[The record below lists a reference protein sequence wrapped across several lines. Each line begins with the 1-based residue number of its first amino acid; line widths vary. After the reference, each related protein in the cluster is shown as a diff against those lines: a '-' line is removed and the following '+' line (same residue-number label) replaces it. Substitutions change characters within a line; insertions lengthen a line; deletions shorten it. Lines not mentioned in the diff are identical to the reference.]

1 MEKKKTEKEKKKFQ
15 PVYTPVKTTQLPNA
29 PNPLNRSLHDHPPSP
44 PRRMSSRTQRW
55 LNRAPPP
62 STLSKRREGIEPR
75 LASPRLGS
83 PRLGSARA
91 KLGHSLKRCRTR
103 ACTLRGVVVVVVGRG
118 RRREIGGKKISDFHY
133 GRARGGGCISRGADD
148 FTGGRVRIFLP
159 FGSRAE
165 CISGTR
171 AHYHQ
176 QQQFLCNFSNGIDSV
191 YNGIPRATIRINVR
205 SRSSAPAARIDD
217 RSEGGSS
224 RGKARF
230 LLSLRGQIIIT
241 RLSRTLL
248 ASNRIYYFF

>member
-15 PVYTPVKTTQLPNA
+15 PAYTPVKTTQLPNA

-55 LNRAPPP
+55 LNRAPLPP
-62 STLSKRREGIEPR
+62 PFLNGEKESS

-165 CISGTR
+165 CISGGTR

-191 YNGIPRATIRINVR
+191 YNGIPRATIRINVLDPPHLPPGSTIDPR
-205 SRSSAPAARIDD
+205 GDRAEEKHAFSFRYAA
-217 RSEGGSS
+217 
-224 RGKARF
+224 K
-230 LLSLRGQIIIT
+230 
-241 RLSRTLL
+241 
-248 ASNRIYYFF
+248 

>member
-15 PVYTPVKTTQLPNA
+15 PAYTPVKTTQLPNA

-103 ACTLRGVVVVVVGRG
+103 ACTLRGVVVVVVGRR

-165 CISGTR
+165 CISGWPMVHAPITTNNNSSCVTFRTALTR
-171 AHYHQ
+171 CITVFHELRLELTFDLDPPHLPPGSTIDPRGDRAEEKHA
-176 QQQFLCNFSNGIDSV
+176 FSFR
-191 YNGIPRATIRINVR
+191 Y
-205 SRSSAPAARIDD
+205 AA
-217 RSEGGSS
+217 
-224 RGKARF
+224 K
-230 LLSLRGQIIIT
+230 
-241 RLSRTLL
+241 
-248 ASNRIYYFF
+248 

>member
-15 PVYTPVKTTQLPNA
+15 PAYTPVKTTQLPNA

-55 LNRAPPP
+55 LNRAPLPP
-62 STLSKRREGIEPR
+62 PFLNGEKESS

-191 YNGIPRATIRINVR
+191 YNGIPRATIRINVLDPPHLSPGSTIDPR
-205 SRSSAPAARIDD
+205 GDRAEEKHAFSFRYAA
-217 RSEGGSS
+217 
-224 RGKARF
+224 K
-230 LLSLRGQIIIT
+230 
-241 RLSRTLL
+241 
-248 ASNRIYYFF
+248 